1 MVKKFGTR
9 SEVLDGLALSTRGGL
24 KADDLMINRS
34 GKIVSKRKSDLAKK
48 TYAQYGFKK
57 RQAEPE
63 PKPEEPQQ
71 SVAEIASKFEKK
83 KRRRKRIK
91 KNVAAETD

>member
-24 KADDLMINRS
+24 KADDLMVNRS
-34 GKIVSKRKSDLAKK
+34 GKIVSKRKSELAKK
-48 TYAQYGFKK
+48 TYAQFGFKK
-57 RQAEPE
+57 REAPKEE
-63 PKPEEPQQ
+63 TKPEQK
-71 SVAEIASKFEKK
+71 SVSDIVSTIEKK
-83 KRRRKRIK
+83 KRRRKRK